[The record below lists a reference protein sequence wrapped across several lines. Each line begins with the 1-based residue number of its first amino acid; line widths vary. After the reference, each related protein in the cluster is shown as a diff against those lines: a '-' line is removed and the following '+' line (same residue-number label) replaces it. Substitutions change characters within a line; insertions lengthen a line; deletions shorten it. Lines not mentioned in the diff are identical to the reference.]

1 MDTIHMDMLLLKK
14 EKLKMANENKNT
26 NSATPKKD
34 NTAIL
39 KKDNSGKTPFS
50 VVESYKHIRIHLVTA
65 LSNAEGNVVTVS
77 SPNAAEGKS
86 NTAANTAI
94 TLSQLNK
101 KVLLIDAD
109 SRRSTIHQ
117 KLKIE
122 NELGLMDV
130 ITGEATVDAVVK
142 SYNPYL
148 DIMTSGTNHN
158 NPSELYSSQSF
169 DDMIKEV
176 SEKYDY
182 VLIDTPPVNIVSD
195 ALVIAQKTTGMLLVI
210 RADFTNGDSFRKA
223 LNLTKALDINL
234 LGVVI
239 NSVNAESK
247 KYYKY
252 GKYGK
257 YGYGKYGRYGK
268 YGYGKYDK
276 YGY

>member
-1 MDTIHMDMLLLKK
+1 MANDAKIASAIIKK
-14 EKLKMANENKNT
+14 E
-26 NSATPKKD
+26 S
-34 NTAIL
+34 
-39 KKDNSGKTPFS
+39 SGKTPFS

-65 LSNAEGNVVTVS
+65 LANAEGNVVTVS

-86 NTAANTAI
+86 TTAVNTAI

-117 KLKIE
+117 KLKMQ

-130 ITGEATVDAVVK
+130 ITGASACEDVIK
-142 SYNPYL
+142 NYNPYL

-158 NPSELYSSQSF
+158 NPSELYSSQAF
-169 DDMIKEV
+169 DDLIAKV
-176 SEKYDY
+176 SEQYDY

-195 ALVIAQKTTGMLLVI
+195 ALVIAQKTTGLLFVI

-223 LNLTKALDINL
+223 HNLTKALDINL

-257 YGYGKYGRYGK
+257 YAKYGYGKYGK